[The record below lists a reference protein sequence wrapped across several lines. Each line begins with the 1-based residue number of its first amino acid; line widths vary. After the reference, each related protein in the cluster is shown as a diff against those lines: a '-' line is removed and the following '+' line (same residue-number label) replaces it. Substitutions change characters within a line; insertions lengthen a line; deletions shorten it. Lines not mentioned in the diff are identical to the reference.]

1 MQHLLIYGKPC
12 TDQQSNTQR
21 QIRSKV
27 ICHFIGMLRM
37 KKGHSVNLE
46 SHEERLID
54 NIIACRLVRD

>member
-1 MQHLLIYGKPC
+1 MQHLLIYDKPC

-27 ICHFIGMLRM
+27 ICPFYRYVTHEKRAQC
-37 KKGHSVNLE
+37 LE

-54 NIIACRLVRD
+54 NIIGCRLVRD